1 MDLSKFGEGLL
12 ATVLIVLMA
21 WSILLVAVIRG
32 DASIM
37 STIVTG
43 ILALLTG
50 VGGFWFGSRGQTSTS
65 NQIVAESPKP

>member
-1 MDLSKFGEGLL
+1 MGLSKFGEGLW
-12 ATVLIVLMA
+12 ATILIVLMA

-50 VGGFWFGSRGQTSTS
+50 VGGFWFGSRGQTS
-65 NQIVAESPKP
+65 NQAEPPKP

>member
-50 VGGFWFGSRGQTSTS
+50 VGGFWFGSRGQTS